1 MKKIKWLTFLAG
13 LCLLGCLFLFS
24 CGKCEHVYDNFTV
37 ISKATCTEKGVK
49 EFKCTKCGEI
59 KTVEEEAKGHFYKEK
74 TTEVATCTSEGV
86 KTFRCECGDK
96 YTESYS
102 MRVYTADEIFTLAE
116 CAVGEILTYSKSGS
130 ELSLGTGI
138 VLSSDGKILTNYHV
152 IEGAYSAK
160 ITIEDVTYTVQRV
173 LAYDKE
179 TDLAVLKISAD
190 YLKTLPIC
198 KSPLQVGRPVYAL
211 GSSKGLTATFSQ
223 GIITSAKRVLDGV
236 TYVQHDAAISAGNSG
251 GPLINEYGEIV
262 GINTKTVQDSQ
273 NLNFAIFASEMDRL
287 WYGTPIT
294 MSEFYNRTTTPY
306 EKMVD
311 FIIHYGTWNSSTEEY
326 ALTLY
331 SGYVDGHLLERYAFY
346 SPEVDMV
353 VLVIRVDIFIVYL
366 IMDEAD
372 GKYQY
377 MWGESETDYY
387 AVGNV
392 DANALYGLSMF
403 DVISTNI
410 QDPTLMETARELAC
424 AMMKLLVKNIN
435 TDFAGS
441 GVTAA
446 SLGFARF

>member
-24 CGKCEHVYDNFTV
+24 CGKCEHIYDNFTV

-59 KTVEEEAKGHFYKEK
+59 KTVEEEAKGHSYKEK
-74 TTEVATCTSEGV
+74 ITEVATCTSEGE

-102 MRVYTADEIFTLAE
+102 MRVYSADEIFTLAE
-116 CAVGEILTYSKSGS
+116 YAVGEILTYSKSGS

-173 LAYDKE
+173 LAYNKE
-179 TDLAVLKISAD
+179 IDLAVLKISAN

-223 GIITSAKRVLDGV
+223 GIITSAKRVLNGV
-236 TYVQHDAAISAGNSG
+236 TYVQHDAAISSGNSG

-262 GINTKTVQDSQ
+262 GINTMTVRDSQ
-273 NLNFAIFASEMDRL
+273 NLNFAIFASEIDDL

-294 MSEFYNRTTTPY
+294 MAEFYNRTANPY
-306 EKMVD
+306 AKMVD
-311 FIIHYGTWNSSTEEY
+311 FIVQNGTWNSSTKEY
-326 ALTLY
+326 ELMLY
-331 SGYVDGHLLERYAFY
+331 SGYSNGYSLERYAFY
-346 SPEVDMV
+346 SPEIDTV
-353 VLVIRVDIFIVYL
+353 VLVICVDSFIVYL
-366 IMDEAD
+366 VMDEAD
-372 GKYQY
+372 GEYQY
-377 MWGESETDYY
+377 MWEEYETEYY
-387 AVGNV
+387 LIGGI
-392 DANALYGLSMF
+392 DAGALYTLSGLG
-403 DVISTNI
+403 VTSTNI
-410 QDPTLMETARELAC
+410 QDTSLMDTAREIAC
-424 AMMKLLVKNIN
+424 DMLQMLVAKIN

-441 GVTAA
+441 GVTAE
-446 SLGFARF
+446 SFGFVNY